1 MTVITF
7 PSTARVEITAGI
19 VTSSTVT
26 DANGTHP
33 DPGGIGKF
41 KFFVDVVEANGCR
54 ISMWDGE
61 RHDDAV
67 RVAEG
72 LASDF
77 GARIIDTSGG
87 AS

>member
-1 MTVITF
+1 MNVITF
-7 PSTARVEITAGI
+7 PKAPSVEIYSG
-19 VTSSTVT
+19 TVAASFIT
-26 DANGTHP
+26 GANGTRP
-33 DPGGIGKF
+33 DPESVGKF